1 MKIIKTIEDTDGQGS
16 KILRPVESFPSDT
29 IYTIMVDDEYIC
41 YQTGDELPE
50 NVVIPKFF
58 KFS

>member
-29 IYTIMVDDEYIC
+29 IYTIMVNE
-41 YQTGDELPE
+41 
-50 NVVIPKFF
+50 
-58 KFS
+58 